1 MSLVQLVLSPLYDLV
16 KPVEGFMTG
25 WLDQLIPDL
34 LKSDLV
40 KSVGG
45 LRLTDQV
52 SSHLSIQLIKSS
64 KIVRSLK

>member
-1 MSLVQLVLSPLYDLV
+1 
-16 KPVEGFMTG
+16 MTG

-52 SSHLSIQLIKSS
+52 FSYLSIQLIKSF
-64 KIVRSLK
+64 KIIRSLKIK

>member
-16 KPVEGFMTG
+16 KPIGGLMTG
-25 WLDQLIPDL
+25 WLDQLMPDL
-34 LKSDLV
+34 LKFDLV

-52 SSHLSIQLIKSS
+52 LSRLSI
-64 KIVRSLK
+64 